1 MLPCGER
8 AVCKRPQGKCLE
20 GGGDR
25 FPQQTQGKLQ
35 SILGRLT
42 CGDGP
47 ALDFVCPSGKI
58 SEGLNTAFQVDKKG
72 MKEGLA
78 GVHGLQGLQEQDGSL
93 CRQFSFLSWLLGRG
107 VQEKAQPLGTALHLT
122 CHFRKPASALKWTC
136 PLLARTDQA
145 LCLALEAGDW

>member
-8 AVCKRPQGKCLE
+8 AVCRRPQGKRLE

-93 CRQFSFLSWLLGRG
+93 CRQFSFLSWLLSRG
-107 VQEKAQPLGTALHLT
+107 VQEKAQPLGIALHL
-122 CHFRKPASALKWTC
+122 HPHM
-136 PLLARTDQA
+136 PLQKA
-145 LCLALEAGDW
+145 CLRAEMDLPPTGKD